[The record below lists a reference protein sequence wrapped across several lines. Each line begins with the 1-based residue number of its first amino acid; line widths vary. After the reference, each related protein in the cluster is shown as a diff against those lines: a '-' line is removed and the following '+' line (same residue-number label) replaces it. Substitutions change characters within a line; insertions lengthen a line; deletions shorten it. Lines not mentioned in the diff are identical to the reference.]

1 VSRPPA
7 AILLT
12 GNELLRGVIADRNA
26 SWLAARLEEA
36 RGIASASAWIARAI
50 ERDLDRETAAP
61 AGERCPTCGRIG

>member
-1 VSRPPA
+1 MTKRTERFETR
-7 AILLT
+7 LT
-12 GNELLRGVIADRNA
+12 PEI
-26 SWLAARLEEA
+26 AARLEEA